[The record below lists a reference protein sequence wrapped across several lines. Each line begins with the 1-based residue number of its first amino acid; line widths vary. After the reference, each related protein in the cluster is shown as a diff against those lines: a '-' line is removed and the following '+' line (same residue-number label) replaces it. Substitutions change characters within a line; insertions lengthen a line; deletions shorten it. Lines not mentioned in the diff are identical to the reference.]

1 MNNDLKD
8 NYYALL
14 VALIKEVSAYEAIHL
29 MEGNCVKKGR
39 KKGDKM
45 VKEKIK
51 KEAEEFQAYQKEIM
65 RKPGEAKMIIPDVY
79 MKELVEMLCGMAEES
94 EEFREQI
101 LQEHKTIRRMFSY
114 IGTKMYETYIEGNN
128 VCISNTTPT
137 SICVT
142 EDPVIE
148 YMKEYYALDDLEQV
162 KKEEAVRLEKEKK
175 KMERAGKKEA
185 ARTKKY
191 SEADTDPGPG
201 SGTGN
206 MSSRSKKNRKK
217 KEDPNQMNFFD
228 LIGV

>member
-14 VALIKEVSAYEAIHL
+14 VALIKEVSAYEAFHL
-29 MEGNCVKKGR
+29 MEGNCVKKGQ

-45 VKEKIK
+45 IKEKIK

-175 KMERAGKKEA
+175 KMERAEMKKA

-191 SEADTDPGPG
+191 NQADTDPDPG
-201 SGTGN
+201 SGTKN
-206 MSSRSKKNRKK
+206 MPLRSKKNRKK

-228 LIGV
+228 LIGA